1 MTIKSCYI
9 SLRKFDMNF
18 FSFKELEATLD
29 QQLYHHGDT
38 VSVNISVR
46 NNSNKMV
53 KKISVHI
60 MQCIDVAM
68 FSGLKWWIG
77 HPQNLGFWKNVFLRH
92 IGAEL
97 PIFEK
102 STPSYAQK
110 LAKTT
115 KKSIFELP
123 NLFSRVRVFDPSLFT
138 GGHCKTKITGAETTE
153 GCPVNPGSTLN
164 KVWRALFS
172 ITQKFTY

>member
-110 LAKTT
+110 LAKND
-115 KKSIFELP
+115 KEK
-123 NLFSRVRVFDPSLFT
+123 
-138 GGHCKTKITGAETTE
+138 H
-153 GCPVNPGSTLN
+153 
-164 KVWRALFS
+164 FS
-172 ITQKFTY
+172 ITEPIFSGTSIRSITIHRRSLQN